1 MARRTIRKVAEA
13 CLGRMRDLGFKDE
26 TLCRYVRDFE
36 DFARYADGRGT
47 KHVGPGIAS
56 EYLESLECARESRKR
71 DARRACA
78 TLEYFERTGEI
89 AGRGAHAD
97 VTPPASS
104 ARYLELYIAQCR
116 RNGLAASTIKA
127 KNRDICQFLWH
138 LEGLGAEFPADV
150 DARLV
155 DAWASERAEEA
166 PGYMHSCLS
175 SVRCFLG
182 HLFEVG
188 ITDANLGALVPR
200 DGRYPRRPNSK
211 IWTDDELSSLVTSI
225 PTADAAGMR
234 DRAICLL
241 LVTYGM
247 RSSDIC
253 ALRLPGLDFDAC
265 RMSLVS
271 PKTGAPMELPM
282 TDAVWE
288 ALAVWLRHGR
298 PAHATCDEVFTTLR
312 APIKPLSTV
321 RNVLRH
327 RMSEAG
333 VCRDPGGARSGSHSI
348 RHTTAT
354 KLVSAGAPLPVVSS
368 TLGQS
373 AANTTMIYVHGSIDD
388 LRRCALGEGV
398 V

>member
-1 MARRTIRKVAEA
+1 MARRTIRKVAED
-13 CLGRMRDLGFKDE
+13 CLARMREIGYKDE
-26 TLCRYVRDFE
+26 SMKRYVRDFGDLAAYADE
-36 DFARYADGRGT
+36 HGARYASQRLAT
-47 KHVGPGIAS
+47 
-56 EYLESLECARESRKR
+56 EYLEGREWPSEGRRK
-71 DARRACA
+71 DAKRACE

-97 VTPPASS
+97 VTPPAST
-104 ARYLELYIAQCR
+104 ARYLELYIAQCHR
-116 RNGLAASTIKA
+116 DGLAASTVKA
-127 KNRDICQFLWH
+127 KNRDVCQFLWY
-138 LEGLGAEFPADV
+138 LDGIGAEFPAGV

-155 DAWASERAEEA
+155 DSWASARAEEA

-175 SVRCFLG
+175 SVRCFLT

-188 ITDANLGALVPR
+188 ITDTNLGALVPS
-200 DGRYPRRPNSK
+200 DGRYPRRPSSK
-211 IWTDDELSSLVTSI
+211 IWTDDELTRLVTHI
-225 PTADAAGMR
+225 PTADASGKR

-253 ALRLPGLDFDAC
+253 ALRLSDLDFEAC
-265 RMSLVS
+265 RIDFTS
-271 PKTGAPMELPM
+271 PKTGTLATLPM

-288 ALAVWLRHGR
+288 ALATWLRHGR
-298 PAHATCDEVFTTLR
+298 PATACGEVFTTLR

-327 RMSEAG
+327 RMGEAG
-333 VCRDPGGARSGSHSI
+333 VCRDPNGASSGSHSI

-373 AANTTMIYVHGSIDD
+373 VANTTMIYVHGSIDD

>member
-1 MARRTIRKVAEA
+1 MARRTVRMVAEE
-13 CLGRMRDLGFKDE
+13 CLARMRELGYKDE
-26 TLCRYVRDFE
+26 SMRRYVRDFE
-36 DFARYADGRGT
+36 DLAAYADGSGARHLDQELARG
-47 KHVGPGIAS
+47 
-56 EYLESLECARESRKR
+56 YLESLESASEVRRK
-71 DARRACA
+71 DAKRACE
-78 TLEYFERTGEI
+78 TLEYFARTGEI

-104 ARYLELYIAQCR
+104 APYLELYIAQCHED
-116 RNGLAASTIKA
+116 GLAASTIKA
-127 KNRDICQFLWH
+127 KNRDLCQFLWYV
-138 LEGLGAEFPADV
+138 EDAEAEFPAGV

-155 DAWASERAEEA
+155 DDWASARAEEA

-175 SVRCFLG
+175 SVRCFLT
-182 HLFEVG
+182 HLFTVG
-188 ITDANLGALVPR
+188 ITDANLGALVPSY
-200 DGRYPRRPNSK
+200 GRYPNRPNTK
-211 IWTDDELSSLVTSI
+211 IWTDNELRRLVTGI
-225 PTADAAGMR
+225 PTSDAAGMR

-247 RSSDIC
+247 RSSDVC
-253 ALRLPGLDFDAC
+253 ALRLSDLDFDAG
-265 RMSLVS
+265 RIDFAS
-271 PKTGAPMELPM
+271 PKTGARVTLPM

-288 ALAVWLRHGR
+288 ALATWLRYGR
-298 PAHATCDEVFTTLR
+298 PAFAACEEAFTTLR

-333 VCRDPGGARSGSHSI
+333 ICRDPNGARSGSHSI

-354 KLVSAGAPLPVVSS
+354 RLVSAGAPLPVVSS

-373 AANTTMIYVHGSIDD
+373 AANTTMIYVHASVDD

>member
-1 MARRTIRKVAEA
+1 MARKTIRKVAEE
-13 CLGRMRDLGFKDE
+13 CLVRMRELGFKDE
-26 TLCRYVRDFE
+26 TIYRYVRDFE
-36 DFARYADGRGT
+36 DFAGYADGRG
-47 KHVGPGIAS
+47 VSRLCPEVAS
-56 EYLESLECARESRKR
+56 EYLESLEWAKESRRR

-97 VTPPASS
+97 VTPPAGS
-104 ARYLELYIAQCR
+104 ARYLELYIAECR

-138 LEGLGAEFPADV
+138 LEDVGAEFPADV
-150 DARLV
+150 DARLI

-182 HLFEVG
+182 HLFQVG
-188 ITDANLGALVPR
+188 ITGANLGALVPK

-211 IWTDDELSSLVTSI
+211 IWTDDELNRLVTSI
-225 PTADAAGMR
+225 PASDAAGMR
-234 DRAICLL
+234 DKAICLL

-247 RSSDIC
+247 RSSDVC
-253 ALRLPGLDFDAC
+253 SLSLSDLDFDAC
-265 RMSLVS
+265 RIAFTS
-271 PKTGAPMELPM
+271 PKTGASVTLPM

-298 PAHATCDEVFTTLR
+298 PACATCDEVFTTLR

-327 RMSEAG
+327 RMGAAG
-333 VCRDPGGARSGSHSI
+333 VCRDPNGARSGSHSI

-354 KLVSAGAPLPVVSS
+354 RLVSAGAPLPVVSS

>member
-1 MARRTIRKVAEA
+1 MASRTIRKIAED
-13 CLGRMRDLGFKDE
+13 CLARMRALGYKE
-26 TLCRYVRDFE
+26 ESLYRYVRDFE
-36 DFARYADGRGT
+36 DFADYAEGRGVN
-47 KHVGPGIAS
+47 HIGPGVER
-56 EYLESLECARESRKR
+56 EYLESREWATESRMS

-78 TLEYFERTGEI
+78 TLGYFDRTGEI

-97 VTPPASS
+97 VAPPASS
-104 ARYLELYIAQCR
+104 ARYLELYIAECQ

-127 KNRDICQFLWH
+127 KNRDVCQFLWH
-138 LEGLGAEFPADV
+138 LEDTGAEFPGGV
-150 DARLV
+150 DARAV
-155 DAWASERAEEA
+155 DAWASARAEEA

-175 SVRCFLG
+175 SVRCFLS
-182 HLFEVG
+182 HLFTVG
-188 ITDANLGALVPR
+188 VTDTNLGALVPS
-200 DGRYPRRPNSK
+200 DGRYPRRPNVK
-211 IWTDDELSSLVTSI
+211 IWTDDELTRLVTGI

-247 RSSDIC
+247 RSSDVC
-253 ALRLPGLDFDAC
+253 ALRLAGLDFDAC
-265 RMSLVS
+265 KIGCES
-271 PKTGAPMELPM
+271 PKTGAPLSLPM

-288 ALAVWLRHGR
+288 SLALWLSRGR
-298 PAHATCDEVFTTLR
+298 PSHATCKEVFTTLR

-327 RMSEAG
+327 RMGDAG
-333 VCRDPGGARSGSHSI
+333 IRRDPNGARSGSHSI

-354 KLVSAGAPLPVVSS
+354 KLVSSGAPLPVVSS

-373 AANTTMIYVHGSIDD
+373 AASTTMIYVHGSIDD